1 MLLVSYV
8 TCQLCFLSLV
18 SCFFASSVGD
28 DTQPSPRQVCFGV
41 SRREV
46 KRRRVGNE
54 MVGSVGLQET
64 NNFFF

>member
-1 MLLVSYV
+1 MLKK
-8 TCQLCFLSLV
+8 
-18 SCFFASSVGD
+18 
-28 DTQPSPRQVCFGV
+28 V